1 MYPDYCLW
9 LGHCVLQ
16 GRRARLGPNRDACMY
31 FADVSTF
38 FFGMFSVVLRGCS
51 VLTSFLLSL
60 QVLFY
65 FLGGVHML
73 LLLKGWMADL
83 FYSLSKLSRDSD
95 SDGYGVVQRRLV
107 VRG

>member
-1 MYPDYCLW
+1 MARALCFAGPK
-9 LGHCVLQ
+9 GQIEVL
-16 GRRARLGPNRDACMY
+16 Y
-31 FADVSTF
+31 FADVSTV

-51 VLTSFLLSL
+51 MLTSFLLSL

-83 FYSLSKLSRDSD
+83 
-95 SDGYGVVQRRLV
+95 
-107 VRG
+107 

>member
-1 MYPDYCLW
+1 MFCRAEGLDY
-9 LGHCVLQ
+9 GQIEVL
-16 GRRARLGPNRDACMY
+16 Y
-31 FADVSTF
+31 FADVSTVV

-83 FYSLSKLSRDSD
+83 
-95 SDGYGVVQRRLV
+95 
-107 VRG
+107 

>member
-1 MYPDYCLW
+1 ML
-9 LGHCVLQ
+9 
-16 GRRARLGPNRDACMY
+16 Y
-31 FADVSTF
+31 FADVSTV

-73 LLLKGWMADL
+73 WPIFEKV
-83 FYSLSKLSRDSD
+83 FYSI
-95 SDGYGVVQRRLV
+95 VLV
-107 VRG
+107 EIVKGL

>member
-1 MYPDYCLW
+1 ML
-9 LGHCVLQ
+9 
-16 GRRARLGPNRDACMY
+16 Y
-31 FADVSTF
+31 FADVSTV

-83 FYSLSKLSRDSD
+83 FYSI
-95 SDGYGVVQRRLV
+95 VLV
-107 VRG
+107 EIVKGF

>member
-1 MYPDYCLW
+1 MCFLSAMYPDYLW

-16 GRRARLGPNRDACMY
+16 GRRARLWPNIEVLY
-31 FADVSTF
+31 FATV

-83 FYSLSKLSRDSD
+83 
-95 SDGYGVVQRRLV
+95 
-107 VRG
+107 